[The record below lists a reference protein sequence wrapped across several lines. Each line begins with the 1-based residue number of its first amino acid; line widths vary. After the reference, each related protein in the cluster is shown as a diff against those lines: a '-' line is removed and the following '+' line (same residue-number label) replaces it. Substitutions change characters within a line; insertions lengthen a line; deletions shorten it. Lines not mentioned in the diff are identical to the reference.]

1 MDRIFLKV
9 RESVSFVVI
18 KMQKNVITNK
28 KASFNYFLEDKYE
41 AGIVLTGTE
50 IKSIRNNNVNI
61 QDSYIL
67 IKNNELFILNMHIAE
82 YKFGNIFNHDPF
94 RTRKL
99 LMHKKQILKLQQKL
113 KQDGYTLV
121 PTRLYFNDN
130 NILKVEIA
138 LAKGKKNYDKRESIK
153 QKDIKR
159 EIQRKYK

>member
-1 MDRIFLKV
+1 
-9 RESVSFVVI
+9 
-18 KMQKNVITNK
+18 MQKNVITNK

-138 LAKGKKNYDKRESIK
+138 LAKGKKNYDKRE
-153 QKDIKR
+153 
-159 EIQRKYK
+159 

>member
-1 MDRIFLKV
+1 
-9 RESVSFVVI
+9 
-18 KMQKNVITNK
+18 MQKNVITNK

-159 EIQRKYK
+159 EIQKKYK

>member
-1 MDRIFLKV
+1 
-9 RESVSFVVI
+9 
-18 KMQKNVITNK
+18 MQKNVITNK

-138 LAKGKKNYDKRESIK
+138 LAKGKKNYDKKESIK

>member
-1 MDRIFLKV
+1 
-9 RESVSFVVI
+9 
-18 KMQKNVITNK
+18 MQKNVITNK
-28 KASFNYFLEDKYE
+28 KASFNYFLDKYE

>member
-1 MDRIFLKV
+1 
-9 RESVSFVVI
+9 
-18 KMQKNVITNK
+18 MQKNVITNK

-113 KQDGYTLV
+113 KQDRYTLV

>member
-1 MDRIFLKV
+1 
-9 RESVSFVVI
+9 
-18 KMQKNVITNK
+18 MQKNVITNK

-99 LMHKKQILKLQQKL
+99 LMHKKQILKLQQK
-113 KQDGYTLV
+113 T
-121 PTRLYFNDN
+121 
-130 NILKVEIA
+130 
-138 LAKGKKNYDKRESIK
+138 
-153 QKDIKR
+153 
-159 EIQRKYK
+159 

>member
-1 MDRIFLKV
+1 
-9 RESVSFVVI
+9 
-18 KMQKNVITNK
+18 MQKNVITNK

>member
-1 MDRIFLKV
+1 
-9 RESVSFVVI
+9 
-18 KMQKNVITNK
+18 MQKNVITNK

-159 EIQRKYK
+159 EIQRKYKWG